1 MSGKKKDREYDDMVE
16 KEGNEIAPAEEATP
30 EGVPVEG
37 IEGQKTE
44 EPLEEAN
51 ERLLRENEELSNRI
65 LYLHAELDNF
75 RKRTAKE
82 KEQLIAF
89 GNERLIRE
97 LLSVLDNLELGMI
110 HGREDEGNS
119 QLLSGVELTYNE
131 FLKVLKKFGVEQ
143 LDAKDDRFDPSVHE
157 AISSVSVP
165 TMEPGTIYQVLRKGY
180 MLNGRLI
187 RPVQVVVVAE
197 REKSEIDDPGSS
209 DTTVN

>member
-1 MSGKKKDREYDDMVE
+1 MSGKKKDREYDDMGE
-16 KEGNEIAPAEEATP
+16 NEGTEIAAAEEATP
-30 EGVPVEG
+30 EGVPEQG
-37 IEGQKTE
+37 DEGQKTE
-44 EPLEEAN
+44 EPLEDAN

-75 RKRTAKE
+75 RKRTAKD

-110 HGREDEGNS
+110 HGREDEGTS

-143 LDAKDDRFDPSVHE
+143 LDAEDENFDPSVHE
-157 AISSVSVP
+157 AISSVAVP
-165 TMEPGTIYQVLRKGY
+165 SMEPGTIYQVLRKGY

>member
-37 IEGQKTE
+37 IEGQKPE

>member
-143 LDAKDDRFDPSVHE
+143 LDDKDDRFDPSVHE

>member
-16 KEGNEIAPAEEATP
+16 KEGNEIAAAEEATP
-30 EGVPVEG
+30 EKVPEPG
-37 IEGQKTE
+37 NEGQKTE
-44 EPLEEAN
+44 ESLEEAN

-119 QLLSGVELTYNE
+119 QLL
-131 FLKVLKKFGVEQ
+131 
-143 LDAKDDRFDPSVHE
+143 
-157 AISSVSVP
+157 
-165 TMEPGTIYQVLRKGY
+165 
-180 MLNGRLI
+180 
-187 RPVQVVVVAE
+187 
-197 REKSEIDDPGSS
+197 
-209 DTTVN
+209 

>member
-16 KEGNEIAPAEEATP
+16 KEGNEIAAAEEATP
-30 EGVPVEG
+30 EKVPEPG
-37 IEGQKTE
+37 NEGQKTE

-75 RKRTAKE
+75 RKRSAKE

-143 LDAKDDRFDPSVHE
+143 LDAEDDRFDPSVHE
-157 AISSVSVP
+157 AISSVAVP
-165 TMEPGTIYQVLRKGY
+165 SMEPGTIYQVLRKGY

-197 REKSEIDDPGSS
+197 REKSDIDDPGSS
-209 DTTVN
+209 DRTVN

>member
-16 KEGNEIAPAEEATP
+16 KEGNEIAAAEEATP
-30 EGVPVEG
+30 EKVPEPG

-44 EPLEEAN
+44 ESLEESN

-75 RKRTAKE
+75 RKRSAKE

-157 AISSVSVP
+157 AISSVAVP
-165 TMEPGTIYQVLRKGY
+165 SMEPGTIYQVLRKGY